1 MLAGSLRPRRIDAYT
16 WEIPKDA
23 REDMRVPVRIYA
35 SEELLEKMQT
45 DRTLLQAVNVSTI
58 MGIQKWS
65 VVLPDAH
72 EGYGF
77 PVGGVAAVD
86 AEEGAVSPGGVGYDI
101 NCGVRL
107 IRTNLTVDE
116 VRPKLRELLDVIYEL
131 VPSGV
136 GSEGIVSVSTRE
148 LDEVA
153 RLGMRWAVEHGYG
166 WERDLEHAEEGGRIS
181 WADPSKVS
189 DVAKKRGA
197 EQLGT
202 LGSGNHFLEVE
213 VVDRIED
220 ERAARAMGITERG
233 QVMVL
238 VHTGS
243 RGYGHQIC
251 SDYLRVME
259 RVIARE
265 GIRLPDRE
273 LAYGPVGAKEVQD
286 YLGAMAS
293 AANFA
298 WANRQMIT
306 HWVRQAFEKVFRRD
320 AESLGLELVYDVA
333 HNIVKLEEHAVDGE
347 RRKVYVHRKG
357 ATRAFPPGSE
367 QIPQDYR
374 GIGQPV
380 LIPGSMGTGSWV
392 MVGVQTSMEKSFGSA
407 AHGAGRFMSRAA
419 AKRKHRY
426 NDLMEALEKGGVLV
440 RASSKETVV
449 EEAPDAYKDVDAV
462 ADATHSAGLAKK
474 VVRLR
479 PLGVVKG

>member
-1 MLAGSLRPRRIDAYT
+1 MSADNVRLRRVDSHV
-16 WEIPKDA
+16 WEIPREA

-35 SEELLEKMQT
+35 SEALLGKMRE
-45 DRTLLQAVNVSTI
+45 DRTLLQAMNVSTI
-58 MGIQKWS
+58 KGIQKWAI
-65 VVLPDAH
+65 VLPDAH

-77 PVGGVAAVD
+77 PVGGVAAMD

-107 IRTNLTVDE
+107 LRTNLSVED
-116 VRPKLRELLDVIYEL
+116 VKPKIRELLDQIFKL

-136 GSEGIVSVSTRE
+136 GSEGIVRVSTRE

-153 RLGMRWAVEHGYG
+153 ELGMEWAVEHGYG
-166 WERDLEHAEEGGRIS
+166 WKRDLEHAEEGGRIR

-189 DVAKKRGA
+189 ETAKRRGA

-202 LGSGNHFLEVE
+202 LGSGNHFLELE
-213 VVDRIED
+213 VVDRVMD
-220 ERAARAMGITERG
+220 EAAARAMGIRPG

-238 VHTGS
+238 IHTGS
-243 RGYGHQIC
+243 RGFGHQIC

-273 LAYGPVGAKEVQD
+273 LAYGPVRTEEVQN

-306 HWVRQAFEKVFRRD
+306 HWVREAFSRVYGRD

-333 HNIVKLEEHAVDGE
+333 HNIVKLEEHVVDGE

-357 ATRAFPPGSE
+357 ATRSFPPGSN
-367 QIPQDYR
+367 QIPADYR
-374 GIGQPV
+374 EIGQPV

-392 MVGVQTSMEKSFGSA
+392 MVGVHTSMELSFGSA

-426 NDLMEALEKGGVLV
+426 RDLLDALERGGVLV
-440 RASSKETVV
+440 KASSVDTVV

-462 ADATHSAGLAKK
+462 ADATHAAGLAKK
-474 VVRLR
+474 VARLR

>member
-1 MLAGSLRPRRIDAYT
+1 MAGGLQMKSIDRYT
-16 WEIPKDA
+16 WEIPKET
-23 REDMRVPVRIYA
+23 RGDMRVPVRVYA
-35 SEELLEKMQT
+35 SEELLEKMRG
-45 DRTLLQAVNVSTI
+45 DMTLQQAINVSTI
-58 MGIQKWS
+58 MGIQKWA

-77 PVGGVAAVD
+77 PVGGVAATD

-107 IRTNLTVDE
+107 LRTDLTVND
-116 VRPKLRELLDVIYEL
+116 VKPKLKELLDQIYGL

-136 GSEGIVSVSTRE
+136 GSAGIVRVSTRE

-153 RLGMRWAVEHGYG
+153 RLGMRWAVEHDYG
-166 WERDLEHAEEGGRIS
+166 WKKDLDHAEEGGRIP
-181 WADPSKVS
+181 WADPDKVS
-189 DVAKKRGA
+189 DAAKKRGA

-202 LGSGNHFLEVE
+202 LGSGNHFLELE
-213 VVDRIED
+213 AVDRIED
-220 ERAARAMGITERG
+220 ERVARSMGIREPG

-238 VHTGS
+238 IHTGS
-243 RGYGHQIC
+243 RGFGHQIC
-251 SDYLRVME
+251 SDYLRIME

-273 LAYGPVGAKEVQD
+273 LAYGPSDASEVQD

-298 WANRQMIT
+298 WANREMIT
-306 HWVRQAFEKVFRRD
+306 HWIRD
-320 AESLGLELVYDVA
+320 AFGRVFGVDPDSLGMDLVYDVA
-333 HNIVKLEEHAVDGE
+333 HNIVKLEEHLVDGE

-357 ATRAFPPGSE
+357 ATRSFPPGSD
-367 QIPQDYR
+367 QIPADYR
-374 GIGQPV
+374 NVGQPV

-392 MVGVQTSMEKSFGSA
+392 MVGTPTSMERSFGSA

-426 NDLMEALEKGGVLV
+426 QDLMEALEGGGILV
-440 RASSKETVV
+440 RASSRDTVI

-462 ADATHSAGLAKK
+462 VDATHHVGLAKK
-474 VVRLR
+474 VARLR

>member
-1 MLAGSLRPRRIDAYT
+1 LTGEVQLRAVGRYA
-16 WEIPKDA
+16 WEIPKGF

-35 SEELLEKMQT
+35 SEELLGKMRE

-58 MGIQKWS
+58 MGVQKWA

-77 PVGGVAAVD
+77 PVGGVAAMD

-107 IRTNLTVDE
+107 LRTNLRVEE
-116 VRPKLRELLDVIYEL
+116 VRPKLKELLDQIYRT

-136 GSEGIVSVSTRE
+136 GSEGMVRLSTKE

-153 RLGMRWAVEHGYG
+153 ELGMEWAVERGYG
-166 WERDLEHAEEGGRIS
+166 WRRDLERAEEGGRIR

-189 DVAKKRGA
+189 DMAKRRGA

-202 LGSGNHFLEVE
+202 LGSGNHFLEIE
-213 VVDRIED
+213 VVDRVED
-220 ERAARAMGITERG
+220 ERVAKAMGIEGPG

-243 RGYGHQIC
+243 RGYGHQVC
-251 SDYLRVME
+251 SDYLRIME

-273 LAYGPVGAKEVQD
+273 LAYGPVRAEEVRN

-306 HWVRQAFEKVFRRD
+306 HWVREAFSKVYGRD
-320 AESLGLELVYDVA
+320 AESLGLELLYDVA
-333 HNIVKLEEHAVDGE
+333 HNIVKLEEHRVDGE
-347 RRKVYVHRKG
+347 RRKLYVHRKG
-357 ATRAFPPGSE
+357 ATRSFPPGSDVLPA
-367 QIPQDYR
+367 QYR
-374 GIGQPV
+374 DIGQPV

-392 MVGVQTSMEKSFGSA
+392 MVGLESSMELSFGSA

-419 AKRKHRY
+419 AKRRHRY
-426 NDLMEALEKGGVLV
+426 RDLVEALERGGILV
-440 RASSKETVV
+440 KASSADTVV

-462 ADATHSAGLAKK
+462 ADVTHAAGLAKK
-474 VVRLR
+474 VARLR
-479 PLGVVKG
+479 PIGVVKG

>member
-1 MLAGSLRPRRIDAYT
+1 MSSAVPRPVMVDQYV
-16 WEIPKDA
+16 WEIPKES
-23 REDMRVPVRIYA
+23 RPDMRVPVRIYA
-35 SEELLEKMQT
+35 SRELLNKMME
-45 DRTLLQAVNVSTI
+45 DRTLVQAMNVSTI
-58 MGIQKWS
+58 MGIQKWAI
-65 VVLPDAH
+65 VLPDAH

-107 IRTNLTVDE
+107 LRTNLNVKD
-116 VRPKLRELLDVIYEL
+116 VRPKLRELLDQIFRL

-136 GSEGIVSVSTRE
+136 GSEGLLRLSVGE

-153 RLGMRWAVEHGYG
+153 RLGMQWAVEHGYG
-166 WERDLEHAEEGGRIS
+166 WKRDLEHAEEGGRIS

-189 DVAKKRGA
+189 DVAKRRGL

-220 ERAARAMGITERG
+220 ERAAKAMGIEEPG

-238 VHTGS
+238 IHTGS

-251 SDYLRVME
+251 SDYLRIME

-273 LAYGPVGAKEVQD
+273 LAYGPVRAKEVQD

-306 HWVRQAFEKVFRRD
+306 HWVREAFSKVFGRD
-320 AESLGLELVYDVA
+320 PEALGIELVYDVA
-333 HNIVKLEEHAVDGE
+333 HNIVKLEEHRVDGE
-347 RRKVYVHRKG
+347 RRKLYVHRKG
-357 ATRAFPPGSE
+357 ATRSFPPGSE
-367 QIPQDYR
+367 QLPADYR
-374 GIGQPV
+374 DLGQPV

-392 MVGVQTSMEKSFGSA
+392 MLGVETSMERSFGSA

-419 AKRKHRY
+419 AKRKHKY
-426 NDLMEALEKGGVLV
+426 GDLLEALERGGILV
-440 RASSKETVV
+440 KASNRDTVV

-462 ADATHSAGLAKK
+462 AEATHAAGLAKK
-474 VVRLR
+474 VARLR

>member
-1 MLAGSLRPRRIDAYT
+1 MSGDLRPRRIDPYT

-23 REDMRVPVRIYA
+23 RDDMRVPVRIYA
-35 SEELLEKMQT
+35 SEALLEKMRG

-58 MGIQKWS
+58 MGIQKWAI
-65 VVLPDAH
+65 VLPDAH

-107 IRTNLTVDE
+107 LRTNLTMDD
-116 VRPKLRELLDVIYEL
+116 VRPRLRELLDQIYRL

-136 GSEGIVSVSTRE
+136 GSEGIIRVSTRE
-148 LDEVA
+148 LDDVA
-153 RLGMRWAVEHGYG
+153 KLGMKWAVEHGYG

-181 WADPSKVS
+181 WADPDKVS
-189 DVAKKRGA
+189 DVAKRRGA

-202 LGSGNHFLEVE
+202 LGSGNHFLELE
-213 VVDRIED
+213 VVDRVED
-220 ERAARAMGITERG
+220 ERAARAMGISGPG

-238 VHTGS
+238 IHTGS

-251 SDYLRVME
+251 SDYLRIME

-273 LAYGPVGAKEVQD
+273 LAYGPVSAKEVQD

-306 HWVRQAFEKVFRRD
+306 HWVREAFEKVYGRD
-320 AESLGLELVYDVA
+320 SESLGLELVYDVA
-333 HNIVKLEEHAVDGE
+333 HNIVKLEEHEVDGA

-357 ATRAFPPGSE
+357 ATRSFPPGSE
-367 QIPQDYR
+367 QVPSDYR
-374 GIGQPV
+374 EVGQPV

-392 MVGVQTSMEKSFGSA
+392 MVGLQTSMEKSFGSA

-419 AKRKHRY
+419 AKRRHRY
-426 NDLMEALEKGGVLV
+426 GDLVEELENGGILIK
-440 RASSKETVV
+440 ASSKETVV

-474 VVRLR
+474 VARLR

>member
-1 MLAGSLRPRRIDAYT
+1 MSGELRPRMIDPYT
-16 WEIPKDA
+16 WEIPKDT
-23 REDMRVPVRIYA
+23 REDMKVPVRIYA
-35 SEELLEKMQT
+35 SEALLEKMRG
-45 DRTLLQAVNVSTI
+45 DRTLLQAVNVSTM
-58 MGIQKWS
+58 MGIQKWAI
-65 VVLPDAH
+65 VLPDAH

-107 IRTNLTVDE
+107 LRTNLTVED
-116 VRPKLRELLDVIYEL
+116 VKPRLRELLDQIYKL

-136 GSEGIVSVSTRE
+136 GSEGIIRVSTHE
-148 LDEVA
+148 LDDVA

-166 WERDLEHAEEGGRIS
+166 WERDLEHAEEGGRIP
-181 WADPSKVS
+181 WADPGKVS
-189 DVAKKRGA
+189 DIAKKRGA

-202 LGSGNHFLEVE
+202 LGSGNHFLELE

-220 ERAARAMGITERG
+220 ERAARAMGIREPG

-238 VHTGS
+238 IHTGS
-243 RGYGHQIC
+243 RGYGHQVC
-251 SDYLRVME
+251 SDYLRIME
-259 RVIARE
+259 RVMARE
-265 GIRLPDRE
+265 GIKLPDRE
-273 LAYGPVGAKEVQD
+273 LAYGPVSAKEVQD

-306 HWVRQAFEKVFRRD
+306 HWVREAFEKVYGRD
-320 AESLGLELVYDVA
+320 SESLGLELVYDVA
-333 HNIVKLEEHAVDGE
+333 HNIVKLEEHEIEGVH
-347 RRKVYVHRKG
+347 RKVYVHRKG
-357 ATRAFPPGSE
+357 ATRSFPPGSE
-367 QIPQDYR
+367 QVPPDYR
-374 GIGQPV
+374 DVGQPV

-392 MVGVQTSMEKSFGSA
+392 MVGLRTSMDRSFGSA

-419 AKRKHRY
+419 AKRRHRY
-426 NDLMEALEKGGVLV
+426 GDLVEELESGGILIK
-440 RASSKETVV
+440 ASSKETVV

-462 ADATHSAGLAKK
+462 ADATHFAGLAKK
-474 VVRLR
+474 AVRLR